1 MRYGTNAQTK
11 SKQPEKQSTSQAL
24 LQVRGVWSGSSVS
37 WDVLP
42 IAPKVQTILTPA
54 EINALQRKHESRNL
68 NMERIKEVKRMM
80 KQGKSQLQIIHAL
93 RGRKGCG
100 ERQIKKDMAV
110 LNKVIK

>member
-11 SKQPEKQSTSQAL
+11 PKPTEKQSTSQAL
-24 LQVRGVWSGSSVS
+24 LHVRGVWSGSSVS

-42 IAPKVQTILTPA
+42 VQSKADTVLTPA

-68 NMERIKEVKRMM
+68 NMERITEVKRMM
-80 KQGKSQLQIIHAL
+80 KQGKTQLQIIHAL

-100 ERQIKKDMAV
+100 ERQIKKDMAA
-110 LNKVIK
+110 LSQR